1 MPNATFFNLP
11 DAKRQGIIDCAIAEF
26 ASTDYDSASISNIT
40 KQAKIAKGS
49 FYQYFADK
57 KDLYLYLIDLATEQ
71 KIAYFKASHPPESQ
85 PPESQINF
93 FAYLRWLFS
102 ASTQFELIH
111 PAFYQ
116 IVNRGFYSELPF
128 RDEVLQRTQAASSG
142 YIQELVEQGIA
153 RGDIDA
159 SIDPDLAVFM
169 LNTLIYRLRDFVPQH
184 LGLTL
189 DHLAQNRLSPSE
201 RDTIEQIFGELVRVL
216 ERGMGRSPDP
226 ARPPT
231 KRLTQTS

>member
-11 DAKRQGIIDCAIAEF
+11 EAKRQGIIDCAIAEF

-57 KDLYLYLIDLATEQ
+57 KDLYLHLIDLATQQ
-71 KIAYFKASHPPESQ
+71 KIAYFKASHPSES
-85 PPESQINF
+85 EMGF

-111 PAFYQ
+111 PALCQ
-116 IVNRGFYSELPF
+116 IVNRAFYSDLSF
-128 RDEVLQRTQAASSG
+128 QDEVLKHTQAASSG
-142 YIQELVEQGIA
+142 YIRELVEQGIA

-159 SIDPDLAVFM
+159 SVDADLAVFIIS
-169 LNTLIYRLRDFVPQH
+169 TLIYRLRDFVPQQ
-184 LGLTL
+184 LGLTSE
-189 DHLAQNRLSPSE
+189 HLAQNQLSPTN
-201 RDTIEQIFGELVRVL
+201 RAAIEQIFGELVQVL

-226 ARPPT
+226 ARPLTNT
-231 KRLTQTS
+231 KSYLSTPNL

>member
-49 FYQYFADK
+49 FYQYFTDK
-57 KDLYLYLIDLATEQ
+57 KDLYLHLIDLATQQ

-85 PPESQINF
+85 IGF

-111 PAFYQ
+111 PALYQ
-116 IVNRGFYSELPF
+116 IVNRAFYSDLPF
-128 RDEVLQRTQAASSG
+128 RDEVLRHTQAASSG

-159 SIDPDLAVFM
+159 SIDPDLAVFI
-169 LNTLIYRLRDFVPQH
+169 LNTLIYRLRDFVPQQ

-189 DHLAQNRLSPSE
+189 DHMAENRLSSTE
-201 RDTIEQIFGELVRVL
+201 RDAIEQIFGELVRVL
-216 ERGMGRSPDP
+216 ERGMGRSPDLAQP
-226 ARPPT
+226 APT
-231 KRLTQTS
+231 KGLTQTG